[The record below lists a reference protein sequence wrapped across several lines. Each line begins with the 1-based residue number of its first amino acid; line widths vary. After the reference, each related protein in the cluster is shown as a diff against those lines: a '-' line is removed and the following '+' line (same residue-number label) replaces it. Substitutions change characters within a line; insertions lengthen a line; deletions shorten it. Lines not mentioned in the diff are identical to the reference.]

1 MKKIRHIISCA
12 LLLSGMLLCLGAMGR
27 LDYLA
32 EQAAIGSGDMCG
44 AVIKSI
50 IGIVLMGA
58 AAWLN
63 YDKEFEE
70 K

>member
-1 MKKIRHIISCA
+1 MKKIRHIIGCA
-12 LLLSGMLLCLGAMGR
+12 LLLPGILLCLGAMGR

-32 EQAAIGSGDMCG
+32 EQAAIGSDDVHGT
-44 AVIKSI
+44 VIKSI
-50 IGIVLMGA
+50 VGIVLMGA

-63 YDKEFEE
+63 YDTEYEE